1 MRFIS
6 ILVAT
11 AALFTPSLAR
21 KLAGE
26 NTVHAFAAL
35 TATPPSVCQTAHQ
48 GYNKTRDAFAAF
60 RNLELYILGSIINDD
75 PTHSELQQAAKWAIT
90 QVPPLIAAAKA
101 LNDPDPK
108 WERKEFISAKLA
120 FLKFEMKYAQK
131 LLNKGIPK
139 MPWMGKAFNWAGAVW
154 GKLRDLFHTIV
165 TGPSPP
171 VDPKHP
177 PPPPA
182 GVDPNAIIAALDK
195 KLAAIDYQ
203 LYELVDAECK
213 MG

>member
-1 MRFIS
+1 MRFLS

-11 AALFTPSLAR
+11 AALFTPSAAQDDR
-21 KLAGE
+21 
-26 NTVHAFAAL
+26 VSAFAAL

-75 PTHSELQQAAKWAIT
+75 PTHSELQQAAKWQIT

-101 LNDPDPK
+101 LNAPDPH
-108 WERKEFISAKLA
+108 WARKEFISAKLA
-120 FLKFEMKYAQK
+120 FLNFEMKYAQK
-131 LLNKGIPK
+131 MLDKGIPK

-154 GKLRDLFHTIV
+154 GKLRDLWQTIL
-165 TGPSPP
+165 TGPPPP

-177 PPPPA
+177 PKPPA